1 LFQNAACNNTRG
13 AQEALSRGLT
23 MSLLIR
29 QDQAH
34 NIIRKPT
41 VFAREAQVEVA
52 QRLKHQGLASINC
65 VVEPDI
71 GPIAKRPLAEV
82 HFAQHSSDRVLQ
94 CAESGLIVF
103 QEGHDGW
110 DGSVIRATRQR

>member
-1 LFQNAACNNTRG
+1 MRLPTTRG
-13 AQEALSRGLT
+13 EQQEALSRGLT

-34 NIIRKPT
+34 NIISNNT

-52 QRLKHQGLASINC
+52 QRLKHQGPASISC
-65 VVEPDI
+65 VVESDI
-71 GPIAKRPLAEV
+71 SPTAKRPLAEV
-82 HFAQHSSDRVLQ
+82 HFAQQRSNRVLQ
-94 CAESGLIVF
+94 CAETGLIVF
-103 QEGHDGW
+103 QERHDGW